1 MIRILA
7 PCLLLLLGLPAAA
20 QAPSEQKPAAE
31 QGTSAEQK
39 ASIEPKPAA
48 VLCVYNSKN
57 YSEGATVCV
66 QKAMMQTC
74 MLDGIRAIWVAV
86 TDEKLSSRCT
96 APAPRLSKYQRAAI
110 WNRRSI
116 AREIAPAIDSAPFC
130 YYTNGKRFCE

>member
-7 PCLLLLLGLPAAA
+7 PCLLLLLGLPVAA
-20 QAPSEQKPAAE
+20 QTPPEQNPPAAQKPPAAQITTVE
-31 QGTSAEQK
+31 S
-39 ASIEPKPAA
+39 KPAT

-74 MLDGIRAIWVAV
+74 TLDGTKAIWVAV

-110 WNRRSI
+110 WNRKNI
-116 AREIAPAIDSAPFC
+116 AKEIAPATDSSPFC
-130 YYTNGKRFCE
+130 FYTNGKRFCE

>member
-20 QAPSEQKPAAE
+20 QTPPEQKPPAVQKPPAAQTATVE
-31 QGTSAEQK
+31 S
-39 ASIEPKPAA
+39 KPAT

-74 MLDGIRAIWVAV
+74 TLDGTKAIWVAV

-110 WNRRSI
+110 WNRKNI
-116 AREIAPAIDSAPFC
+116 AKEITPATDSSPFC
-130 YYTNGKRFCE
+130 FYTNGKRFCE